1 MTRTAALG
9 HSYRFFIRILSL
21 SRYIFK
27 RCDFFKNIIFSTFN
41 FHSLDSCSIM
51 FSCELY
57 AKSVIEETEVT
68 IHLYSKND
76 SEYLK

>member
-1 MTRTAALG
+1 
-9 HSYRFFIRILSL
+9 
-21 SRYIFK
+21 
-27 RCDFFKNIIFSTFN
+27 
-41 FHSLDSCSIM
+41 M

-76 SEYLK
+76 SEYFK